1 MVIVINLILDNTD
14 PTGSDINADLN
25 DDNTFDILD
34 IVVLLNLIIE

>member
-1 MVIVINLILDNTD
+1 MIVINLILDNINPND
-14 PTGSDINADLN
+14 SDINADLN